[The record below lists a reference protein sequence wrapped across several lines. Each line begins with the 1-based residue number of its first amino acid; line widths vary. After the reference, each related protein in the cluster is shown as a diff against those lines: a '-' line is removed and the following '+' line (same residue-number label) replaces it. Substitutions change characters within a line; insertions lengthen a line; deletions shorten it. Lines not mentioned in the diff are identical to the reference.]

1 MNGLTLKRKKSATTM
16 DGGNATSKVY
26 GAAESA
32 RALGM
37 SGLAHSQPFTGESSS
52 GELFSHSASAEAQVS
67 KRDLQVK
74 LCELLSMAT
83 GRLE

>member
-1 MNGLTLKRKKSATTM
+1 MWR
-16 DGGNATSKVY
+16 
-26 GAAESA
+26 
-32 RALGM
+32 RR
-37 SGLAHSQPFTGESSS
+37 GLAHSQPFAGESSS
-52 GELFSHSASAEAQVS
+52 GELFSHSASTEAQVS